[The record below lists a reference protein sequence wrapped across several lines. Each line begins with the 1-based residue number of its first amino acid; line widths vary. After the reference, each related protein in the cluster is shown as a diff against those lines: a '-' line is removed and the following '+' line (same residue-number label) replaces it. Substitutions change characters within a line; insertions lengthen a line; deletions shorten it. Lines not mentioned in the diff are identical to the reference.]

1 MASADLVIGCDP
13 IVVAGKETTL
23 RMRQGRTHVALNSHS
38 APTAA
43 FVSNPNWINPAQQC
57 LADIIKWWAQRV
69 WAPLMP
75 MP

>member
-13 IVVAGKETTL
+13 IVVAGKETVL

-43 FVSNPNWINPAQQC
+43 FVQPQLDQSGPGMPGTKLPVWSGEDWC
-57 LADIIKWWAQRV
+57 GRV
-69 WAPLMP
+69 
-75 MP
+75 